1 MKTTLLRLSTAAAAL
16 FFFTAITH
24 AEGGSDTIFQT
35 STIGALMEGVYDG
48 DFTFGELKKH
58 GDLGLG
64 TLNGLDGEMIGVD
77 GVFYQVR
84 SDGKVVVVP
93 DTAVTPFAAVTFFE
107 PDRSLTLTKALS
119 CKDLESYLESL
130 FPSKNIFYAV
140 KIEGS
145 FDHVKTRSVPRQ
157 KKPYP
162 PLTEVVKRQSY
173 FELSDIKGTMAGFWL
188 PAYVK
193 DINVAGFHLHFITQD
208 KESGGHV
215 LDCTVRDVKIE
226 IDYSRDLDLSLPE
239 TGGFYN
245 ADLTE
250 TSGSDVSSVEK
261 GKK

>member
-1 MKTTLLRLSTAAAAL
+1 MTIVRYSVLLAAL
-16 FFFTAITH
+16 FITSAI
-24 AEGGSDTIFQT
+24 ARAGDESDTIFQT

-64 TLNGLDGEMIGVD
+64 TLNDLDGEMIGVD

-84 SDGKVVVVP
+84 SDGKVAAVP
-93 DTAVTPFAAVTFFE
+93 DTAMTPFAAVTFFE
-107 PDRSLTLTKALS
+107 ADKSLTLTKPLG
-119 CKDLESYLESL
+119 CNELESYIETL
-130 FPSKNIFYAV
+130 FPSDNIFYAV
-140 KIEGS
+140 KIEGR
-145 FDHVKTRSVPRQ
+145 FDHVKTRSVPKQ
-157 KKPYP
+157 KRPYP
-162 PLTEVVKRQSY
+162 PLTEVVKHQTY
-173 FELSDIKGTMAGFWL
+173 FELSDVKGTMAGFWF

-193 DINVAGFHLHFITQD
+193 DINVAGFHLHFITEDRQA
-208 KESGGHV
+208 GGHV
-215 LDCTVRDVKIE
+215 LDCTARDVKIE

-250 TSGSDVSSVEK
+250 SSGSDVSRVEK